1 MKRYACKRG
10 LRSVPYII
18 VTDISMT
25 TGAAVHLAS
34 MVLVHK
40 YSETL
45 LDYLPGGKVPVLLGT
60 HGQCSG
66 LIYLPNDAMGDLG
79 QKLLQS
85 AETLRRFAA
94 AMDPDEDQIYREDKL
109 REFEGTNHMDLMEQ
123 RRQHAKLTTEYSRI
137 SKRVRLDTLR
147 KEGVEASDIWN
158 AAFKMITYS
167 RTLLMNATLG
177 FGEQIEW
184 KEDEGKGETPA
195 DAQVSD
201 QSSPDQVANET
212 EAADANPSNDAANV
226 SEQDTQPHPLAAL
239 HSHPTVS
246 YTANGSVYHSS
257 LDIEGEEIEPS
268 GYSQERLMTMS
279 EFVYHNLV
287 HKDKLYHIPIVGPF
301 QPGAAQF
308 EENFPALRPKQP
320 ATQQSPEELAE
331 EEHSKDDDEMT
342 AVTSKTPK
350 GKKKPR
356 QRKSTSANPS
366 SACDSTHKSSCPC
379 SKVQSSEQNGSI
391 LSCMCSSSFDAN
403 RSMVAFAAD
412 ADGILTTAQ
421 QDGILRYATDWQSI
435 EAERKAQGAEEY
447 QQIWKLI
454 DNVGCFTYSCS

>member
-1 MKRYACKRG
+1 MKRYTCKRG

-45 LDYLPGGKVPVLLGT
+45 LDYLPGGKTPLLPST

-66 LIYLPNDAMGDLG
+66 LIYLPNDGMGDLG

-94 AMDPDEDQIYREDKL
+94 ATDPDEDQMYREDKL
-109 REFEGTNHMDLMEQ
+109 REFEGTNPMDLMEQ
-123 RRQHAKLTTEYSRI
+123 RRQHAKLITEYSRI
-137 SKRVRLDTLR
+137 SKRVRLEALR

-167 RTLLMNATLG
+167 RTLIMNATLG

-195 DAQVSD
+195 DAHVSD

-212 EAADANPSNDAANV
+212 EAADASPSNDAANV
-226 SEQDTQPHPLAAL
+226 PGQDTQPHPLAAP
-239 HSHPTVS
+239 HSHPIVS
-246 YTANGSVYHSS
+246 YTANGTVYHSS
-257 LDIEGEEIEPS
+257 LDIKGEEIVPS

-301 QPGAAQF
+301 QPGAARF
-308 EENFPALRPKQP
+308 EEDFPALRPTQP
-320 ATQQSPEELAE
+320 ATQQSPEELPE
-331 EEHSKDDDEMT
+331 EDYFKDDDET
-342 AVTSKTPK
+342 PAVTSKTSK
-350 GKKKPR
+350 GKKKSR
-356 QRKSTSANPS
+356 QRKSTPANPS
-366 SACDSTHKSSCPC
+366 GACDSTHNSSCPC
-379 SKVQSSEQNGSI
+379 SKIQSPEQDDST
-391 LSCMCSSSFDAN
+391 LSCMCPSSFHAN
-403 RSMVAFAAD
+403 RRMVAFAAD

-421 QDGILRYATDWQSI
+421 QDGILRYATDWPSI